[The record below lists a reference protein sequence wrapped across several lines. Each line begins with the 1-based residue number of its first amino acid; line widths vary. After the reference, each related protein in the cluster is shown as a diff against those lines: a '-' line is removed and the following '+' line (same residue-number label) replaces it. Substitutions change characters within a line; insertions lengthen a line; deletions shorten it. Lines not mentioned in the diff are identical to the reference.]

1 MSRDF
6 VLKGPYASADL
17 QHSRK
22 HVICL
27 LEVLGQTLSNLDVL
41 NQNTDS
47 LFREIQRNVLTEIL
61 LLTSEN
67 QAICTNMIFS
77 HIT

>member
-1 MSRDF
+1 MSSDF
-6 VLKGPYASADL
+6 VLKGLYASADL
-17 QHSRK
+17 QHSSK
-22 HVICL
+22 HIICL
-27 LEVLGQTLSNLDVL
+27 LEVLGQALSNLDVL

-67 QAICTNMIFS
+67 QAICTSVIFS